1 MFKRFQTSSRKS
13 SVSVCVLYIPLPW
26 CIIIPFLLHQT
37 CDFSSR
43 CIKYTCRHSS
53 FYSQYII
60 WGTKKK
66 RRRRR
71 NFRVPVSDV
80 VPFICLGA
88 LVNNFFS
95 ILMLSCFIQVDKF
108 KYQPTLKCPNTS
120 SQNTFFFHSLLFS
133 SFYLQIYLLI
143 HFYLFKNK
151 ISDKKLFFL
160 FLFWKEKGTRFF
172 VYESKKKNFLIYLE
186 PKTEKLRFRISFH
199 I

>member
-120 SQNTFFFHSLLFS
+120 SQNTFFFILYSSLLS
-133 SFYLQIYLLI
+133 IYRYIYLSISIYLKI
-143 HFYLFKNK
+143 KFQTKNFSFFFYF
-151 ISDKKLFFL
+151 
-160 FLFWKEKGTRFF
+160 E
-172 VYESKKKNFLIYLE
+172 KKKEQDFLYTRVKK
-186 PKTEKLRFRISFH
+186 KTFWFI
-199 I
+199 